1 MLAIIAFFITSKN
14 LTVFLTKFYIVC
26 SFVLIFL
33 QKINSCNIKKY
44 VHILLLLLSQFV
56 VSQNDSILK
65 GKIIVETNDNDGITI
80 VNISNKTNTISGNGG
95 YFKIKAKVNDTIMF
109 SAIHLV
115 GKKHIVTKKDYGKDL
130 LFIKLEIYTRHI
142 KEIMITNADGI
153 TAESLG
159 LVPKGQKRYTPAE
172 RRVKTAGDWSGTGI
186 DGALLSLDPLLNAIS
201 GRTKQLKAE
210 LEVERK
216 EFLQN
221 KINANF
227 DTEFIPEEYA
237 EGYVFYIV
245 EDSEIKAAAKAK
257 NKTLLNFRMSALAI
271 DFLKLKNL
279 QPYYP
284 KPVETEKIIEEKTK
298 TSTIPLENKATTE
311 EVNPKIEP
319 KKDE

>member
-1 MLAIIAFFITSKN
+1 LKN
-14 LTVFLTKFYIVC
+14 Y
-26 SFVLIFL
+26 L
-33 QKINSCNIKKY
+33 Q
-44 VHILLLLLSQFV
+44 ILFLLLSQFA
-56 VSQNDSILK
+56 VSQNDSIIK

-95 YFKIKAKVNDTIMF
+95 YFKIKAKLNDTIMF

-115 GKKHIVTKKDYGKDL
+115 GKKHVVTKKDFGKDL
-130 LFIKLEIYTRHI
+130 LFIKLDIYTRHI
-142 KEIMITNADGI
+142 KEIMVTNADDI

-159 LVPKGQKRYTPAE
+159 LVPKGQKKYTPAE

-216 EFLQN
+216 EFLKS
-221 KINANF
+221 KIYANF
-227 DTEFIPEEYA
+227 DTEFIINQLHIPEEYV

-245 EDSEIKAAAKAK
+245 EDAELKAAAKAK
-257 NKTLLNFRMSALAI
+257 NKTLINFRMSALAV
-271 DFLKLKNL
+271 DYLKLKNL

-284 KPVETEKIIEEKTK
+284 KPAESEKTSEEKNENT
-298 TSTIPLENKATTE
+298 TIIKPES
-311 EVNPKIEP
+311 EP

>member
-1 MLAIIAFFITSKN
+1 M
-14 LTVFLTKFYIVC
+14 
-26 SFVLIFL
+26 
-33 QKINSCNIKKY
+33 
-44 VHILLLLLSQFV
+44 
-56 VSQNDSILK
+56 SQNDSIVK

-95 YFKIKAKVNDTIMF
+95 YFKIKAKINDTIMF

-115 GKKHIVTKKDYGKDL
+115 GKKHVVTKKDFGKDL

-142 KEIMITNADGI
+142 KEIMVTNADDI

-159 LVPKGQKRYTPAE
+159 LVPKGQKKYTPAE
-172 RRVKTAGDWSGTGI
+172 RRLKTAGDWAGNGV
-186 DGALLSLDPLLNAIS
+186 DGALLSLDPLINGLT

-227 DTEFIPEEYA
+227 DSEYIMNQLHIPEEYV

-245 EDSEIKAAAKAK
+245 EDAQLKEAVKAK
-257 NKTLLNFRMSALAI
+257 NKTLITFRMSALAV
-271 DFLKLKNL
+271 DYLKLKNL

-284 KPVETEKIIEEKTK
+284 KITEPAKEVEEKT
-298 TSTIPLENKATTE
+298 ENSGTAKPET
-311 EVNPKIEP
+311 EP

>member
-1 MLAIIAFFITSKN
+1 MKKYLYI
-14 LTVFLTKFYIVC
+14 LFLT
-26 SFVLIFL
+26 
-33 QKINSCNIKKY
+33 
-44 VHILLLLLSQFV
+44 LSQVV

-65 GKIIVETNDNDGITI
+65 GKIIVETNDNEGITI
-80 VNISNKTNTISGNGG
+80 VNISNKTNTISGSGG
-95 YFKIKAKVNDTIMF
+95 YFKVKAKANDTIMF

-115 GKKHIVTKKDYGKDL
+115 GKKHIVTKKDFGKDL

-142 KEIMITNADGI
+142 KEIMVTNADDI
-153 TAESLG
+153 NAESLG
-159 LVPKGQKRYTPAE
+159 LVPKGQKKYTPAE

-216 EFLQN
+216 EFLQS
-221 KINANF
+221 KIYANF
-227 DTEFIPEEYA
+227 DSEFIMNQLHIPEEYI

-245 EDSEIKAAAKAK
+245 EDAELKAAAKAK
-257 NKTLLNFRMSALAI
+257 NKTLINFRMSALAVEY
-271 DFLKLKNL
+271 LKLKNL

-284 KPVETEKIIEEKTK
+284 KPVETEKITEEKTEN
-298 TSTIPLENKATTE
+298 TTIIKPET
-311 EVNPKIEP
+311 EP

>member
-1 MLAIIAFFITSKN
+1 MKKYLYI
-14 LTVFLTKFYIVC
+14 LFLT
-26 SFVLIFL
+26 
-33 QKINSCNIKKY
+33 
-44 VHILLLLLSQFV
+44 LSQVV

-65 GKIIVETNDNDGITI
+65 GKIIVETNDNEGITI
-80 VNISNKTNTISGNGG
+80 VNISNKTNTISGSGG
-95 YFKIKAKVNDTIMF
+95 YFKIKAKANDTIMF

-115 GKKHIVTKKDYGKDL
+115 GKKHIVTKRDFGKDL

-142 KEIMITNADGI
+142 KEIMVTNADDI
-153 TAESLG
+153 NAESLG
-159 LVPKGQKRYTPAE
+159 LVPKGQKKYTPAE

-216 EFLQN
+216 EFLQS
-221 KINANF
+221 KIYANF
-227 DTEFIPEEYA
+227 DSEFIMNQLHIPEEYI

-245 EDSEIKAAAKAK
+245 EDAELKAAAKAK
-257 NKTLLNFRMSALAI
+257 NKTLINFRMSALAVEY
-271 DFLKLKNL
+271 LKLKNL

-284 KPVETEKIIEEKTK
+284 KPVETEKITEEKTEN
-298 TSTIPLENKATTE
+298 TTIIKPET
-311 EVNPKIEP
+311 EP

>member
-1 MLAIIAFFITSKN
+1 MKN
-14 LTVFLTKFYIVC
+14 YLQI
-26 SFVLIFL
+26 LI
-33 QKINSCNIKKY
+33 
-44 VHILLLLLSQFV
+44 LLLSQFV
-56 VSQNDSILK
+56 VSQNDSIIK
-65 GKIIVETNDNDGITI
+65 GKIIVETNDNEGITI

-95 YFKIKAKVNDTIMF
+95 YFKIKAKLNDTIMF

-115 GKKHIVTKKDYGKDL
+115 GKKHVVTKKDFGKDL
-130 LFIKLEIYTRHI
+130 LFIKLDIYTRHI
-142 KEIMITNADGI
+142 KEIMVTNADDI
-153 TAESLG
+153 NAESLG
-159 LVPKGQKRYTPAE
+159 LVPKGQKKYTPAE

-227 DTEFIPEEYA
+227 DSEFIMNQLHIPEEYV

-245 EDSEIKAAAKAK
+245 EDAELKAAAKAK
-257 NKTLLNFRMSALAI
+257 NKTLITFRMSALAV
-271 DFLKLKNL
+271 DYLKLKNL

-284 KPVETEKIIEEKTK
+284 KPIEPEKKVEEKK
-298 TSTIPLENKATTE
+298 EDTTL
-311 EVNPKIEP
+311 PKPEIEP

>member
-1 MLAIIAFFITSKN
+1 LKKYLYI
-14 LTVFLTKFYIVC
+14 LFLT
-26 SFVLIFL
+26 
-33 QKINSCNIKKY
+33 
-44 VHILLLLLSQFV
+44 LSQVV

-65 GKIIVETNDNDGITI
+65 GKIIVETNDNEGITI
-80 VNISNKTNTISGNGG
+80 VNISNKTNTISGSGG
-95 YFKIKAKVNDTIMF
+95 YFKIKAKANDTIMF

-115 GKKHIVTKKDYGKDL
+115 GKKHIVTKRDFGKDL

-142 KEIMITNADGI
+142 KEIMVTNADDI
-153 TAESLG
+153 NAESLG
-159 LVPKGQKRYTPAE
+159 LVPKGQKKYTPAE

-216 EFLQN
+216 EFLQS
-221 KINANF
+221 KIYANF
-227 DTEFIPEEYA
+227 DSEFIMNQLHIPEEYI

-245 EDSEIKAAAKAK
+245 EDAELKAAAKAK
-257 NKTLLNFRMSALAI
+257 NKTLINFRMSALAVEY
-271 DFLKLKNL
+271 LKLKNL

-284 KPVETEKIIEEKTK
+284 KPVETEKITEEKTEN
-298 TSTIPLENKATTE
+298 TTIIKPET
-311 EVNPKIEP
+311 EP

>member
-1 MLAIIAFFITSKN
+1 
-14 LTVFLTKFYIVC
+14 
-26 SFVLIFL
+26 
-33 QKINSCNIKKY
+33 
-44 VHILLLLLSQFV
+44 V
-56 VSQNDSILK
+56 VSQNDSIIK

-95 YFKIKAKVNDTIMF
+95 YFKIKAKLNDTIMF

-115 GKKHIVTKKDYGKDL
+115 GKKHVVTKKDFGKDL
-130 LFIKLEIYTRHI
+130 LFIKLDIYTRHI
-142 KEIMITNADGI
+142 KEIMVTNADDI

-159 LVPKGQKRYTPAE
+159 LVPKGQKKYTPAE

-186 DGALLSLDPLLNAIS
+186 NGSVLTLDPLLNAMS

-216 EFLQN
+216 EFLKS

-227 DTEFIPEEYA
+227 DSEFIMNQLHIPEEYI
-237 EGYVFYIV
+237 EGYIFYIV
-245 EDSEIKAAAKAK
+245 EDAELKAAAKAK
-257 NKTLLNFRMSALAI
+257 NKTLINFRMSALAV
-271 DFLKLKNL
+271 DYLKLKNL

-284 KPVETEKIIEEKTK
+284 KIVNSEKVEEEKVEEK
-298 TSTIPLENKATTE
+298 MENPETQKQE
-311 EVNPKIEP
+311 IEP

>member
-1 MLAIIAFFITSKN
+1 MKKYLYI
-14 LTVFLTKFYIVC
+14 LFLT
-26 SFVLIFL
+26 
-33 QKINSCNIKKY
+33 
-44 VHILLLLLSQFV
+44 LSQVV

-65 GKIIVETNDNDGITI
+65 GKIIVETNDNEGITI
-80 VNISNKTNTISGNGG
+80 VNISNKTNTISGSGG
-95 YFKIKAKVNDTIMF
+95 YFKIKAKANDTIMF

-115 GKKHIVTKKDYGKDL
+115 GKKHIVTKRDFGKDL

-142 KEIMITNADGI
+142 KEIMVTNADDI
-153 TAESLG
+153 NAESLG
-159 LVPKGQKRYTPAE
+159 LVPKGQKKYTPAE

-216 EFLQN
+216 EFLQS
-221 KINANF
+221 KIYANF
-227 DTEFIPEEYA
+227 DSEFIMNQLHIPEEYI

-245 EDSEIKAAAKAK
+245 EDAELKAAVKAK
-257 NKTLLNFRMSALAI
+257 NKTLINFRMSALAVEY
-271 DFLKLKNL
+271 LKLKNL

-284 KPVETEKIIEEKTK
+284 KPVETEKITEEKTEN
-298 TSTIPLENKATTE
+298 TTIIKPET
-311 EVNPKIEP
+311 EP